1 MERIKRVAVFRVRGK
16 NVFRLLII
24 FFVFGYL
31 IVACGPEPY
40 IKKEKPSYRGVYHLV
55 KKGETFYSIAKA
67 YNINMQEL
75 AEINNIIN
83 PDIIEENTVIFI
95 PEANQVIEDVMKAAA
110 KDESAAEKEK
120 IVSETDKS
128 ATDKKSG
135 RPLKQEKVKAEK
147 TVKSKEETARQSSER
162 KEIIHY
168 DKKRF
173 IWPVR
178 GSVKTRF
185 GIQPNKT
192 YHNWIKI
199 VSRKGE
205 PVESA
210 ASGTV
215 IFASILKDFGETVI
229 IRHENNY
236 ATVYTHLKKIKVKVD
251 QNIKRGETI
260 AFVGEKD
267 EAGDAYINFEVR
279 LRGKARNPIFFLP

>member
-1 MERIKRVAVFRVRGK
+1 MKFFLVWEKIA
-16 NVFRLLII
+16 FRLLFFLLGCGFLII
-24 FFVFGYL
+24 S
-31 IVACGPEPY
+31 CGPELY
-40 IKKEKPSYRGVYHLV
+40 IQKEKPSYRGVYHLV

-83 PDIIEENTVIFI
+83 PDLIEENTVIFI
-95 PEANQVIEDVMKAAA
+95 PEANQVIDDVMHAAA
-110 KDESAAEKEK
+110 KDESVAEKENK
-120 IVSETDKS
+120 GRETAKP
-128 ATDKKSG
+128 ATEKKAA
-135 RPLKQEKVKAEK
+135 RPLKQEKVKTAK
-147 TVKSKEETARQSSER
+147 AARPKEETFRQHAEQ
-162 KEIIHY
+162 KETIHY

-199 VSRKGE
+199 VSRSGE
-205 PVESA
+205 PVGA
-210 ASGTV
+210 ATSGTV
-215 IFASILKDFGETVI
+215 IFASTLKDFGETVI
-229 IRHENNY
+229 IRHEDNY
-236 ATVYTHLKKIKVKVD
+236 ATVYTHLKKIKIKVD

-267 EAGDAYINFEVR
+267 ESGDAYINFEVR
-279 LRGKARNPIFFLP
+279 LRGKARNPMFFLP